1 MGDKL
6 IESIAFIPDGNRR
19 YAKTAG
25 ISYAQSY
32 LIGTQKAWDVI
43 DWIKKYPSIKN
54 GVFYTFSLKNF
65 ERSKAELSVLM
76 KIFEHELDRVKKH
89 KIITENGIKLKFIG
103 RKEVFSKKL
112 QTKMNE
118 VEEYTSQFD
127 SKTIY
132 LALGYDGQA
141 EIVDASKKFAQDVK
155 SGKISLN
162 ELDTK
167 TFQHYLYADFKA
179 PDLIVRTSKEQRLSG
194 FLTYQSSYSELSFIN
209 KYWPELK
216 EKDVDK
222 VIHDFEN
229 RERRFG
235 K

>member
-1 MGDKL
+1 M

-19 YAKTAG
+19 YAKIAG

-32 LIGTQKAWDVI
+32 LIGTRKAWDVI

-65 ERSKAELSVLM
+65 NRSKAELSILT
-76 KIFEHELDRVKKH
+76 KIFEKELDKVKKH
-89 KIITENGIKLKFIG
+89 KIINENGIRLKFIG
-103 RKEVFSKKL
+103 RREAFSKKL
-112 QTKMNE
+112 QKKMVE
-118 VEEYTSQFD
+118 VEDYTSQFD
-127 SKTIY
+127 SKTIH

-141 EIVDASKKFAQDVK
+141 EIVDASKRFAQDVK
-155 SGKISLN
+155 EGKVSIN
-162 ELDTK
+162 ELDTDS
-167 TFQHYLYADFKA
+167 FQHYLYAEFKA

-194 FLTYQSSYSELSFIN
+194 FLTYQSSYSELSFID
-209 KYWPELK
+209 KYWPQLV

-222 VIHDFEN
+222 VIHDFEA